1 MASRI
6 LDRDFKYRNADSTDV
21 RRTFARIRKALRKQR
36 AGDAQPAPEPK
47 PLPQPKQILK
57 GARSR

>member
-36 AGDAQPAPEPK
+36 AGGDAKPETQ
-47 PLPQPKQILK
+47 PLPQPKQVLK